1 MIDAQGHV
9 KFKFREPRNTTVNF
23 SSDRKLGKEVAA
35 YLKRMGMEL
44 VVKQVSMSSNSR
56 WGEQEFVVEMNTISK
71 LSHRNLVKLIGW
83 CHERGELQLVY
94 EYFPLGSLDELLYAD
109 ARAGVLP
116 PELTQIKLD
125 KNDIAKA
132 RRNFGSFTVI
142 NVSKYSLDL
151 DWLRDWFR
159 NLPLPRLILKEIDS
173 ELCRDWLWSS

>member
-1 MIDAQGHV
+1 
-9 KFKFREPRNTTVNF
+9 
-23 SSDRKLGKEVAA
+23 
-35 YLKRMGMEL
+35 
-44 VVKQVSMSSNSR
+44 
-56 WGEQEFVVEMNTISK
+56 MNTISK

-151 DWLRDWFR
+151 D
-159 NLPLPRLILKEIDS
+159 
-173 ELCRDWLWSS
+173 